1 MSKRAWTIA
10 ALLLVFG
17 AAQGAAQDEAPAEA
31 PAEPDKPTP
40 VIVVE
45 VQGLKSDDGQVGC
58 AIFAKEEGFPDEID
72 KAVKQILLKPKNKNA
87 TCRFEGYAPGVYGI
101 SIMHDIDMSGELN
114 TSFVGKPK
122 EPWGVSKNA
131 PAQRFGPPEWKD
143 CKFKY
148 DGGEKLLKIK
158 LQK

>member
-1 MSKRAWTIA
+1 MSTRIWISL
-10 ALLLVFG
+10 ALWVSLG
-17 AAQGAAQDEAPAEA
+17 AVQAVAQDTPPPAEKAPADA
-31 PAEPDKPTP
+31 
-40 VIVVE
+40 IVVE
-45 VQGLKSDDGQVGC
+45 VQGLQSDQGQIGC
-58 AIFAKEEGFPDEID
+58 AIFSKEEGFPDEID
-72 KAVKQILLKPKNKNA
+72 KAMKQTLIKPKNKKV
-87 TCRFEGYAPGVYGI
+87 TCTFKGYAPGVYGI
-101 SIMHDIDMSGELN
+101 SIMHDLDMNGELN

-148 DGGEKLLKIK
+148 EGGEKRLKIK

>member
-1 MSKRAWTIA
+1 MSTRAWTMT

-17 AAQGAAQDEAPAEA
+17 VAQGAAQDEPPVEAPAEA
-31 PAEPDKPTP
+31 EKSKP

-45 VQGLKSDDGQVGC
+45 VQGLKSDEGQVGC
-58 AIFAKEEGFPDEID
+58 AIFTKEEGFPDEID
-72 KAVKQILLKPKNKNA
+72 KAVKQILLKPKNKKA
-87 TCRFEGYAPGVYGI
+87 TCTFKGYTPGVYGI
-101 SIMHDIDMSGELN
+101 SVMHDLDMNGELN

-131 PAQRFGPPEWKD
+131 PQQRFGPPEWKD
-143 CKFKY
+143 CKFEY
-148 DGGEKLLKIK
+148 EGGQKLLKVK